1 MLVLTRRPE
10 DGLVLTLPGTGEQ
23 VQITVLG
30 VEGDKVKL
38 GITAPQSVTILRRE
52 LCEAVREQN
61 LAAARQAPAGLP
73 VDLLRQLLA
82 QVPAASEPGR
92 PETGS

>member
-10 DGLVLTLPGTGEQ
+10 DGLVLTLPGTSEP
-23 VQITVLG
+23 VEITVLG

-38 GITAPQSVTILRRE
+38 GISAPRSVTILRRE

-61 LAAARQAPAGLP
+61 LAAARPTAAAVP
-73 VDLLRQLLA
+73 VGVLRQLLA
-82 QVPAASEPGR
+82 TSAAAGEPKPADAAG
-92 PETGS
+92 